1 MPRNVPS
8 VITKTASAHRASLS
22 LVMSAFALLLSTA
35 LSAQFTVERS
45 PWLDSEAVTDDPI
58 EQTWTVQNSNNN
70 RPLDVELT
78 VEGLNPRK
86 PVSVNIHEDTTLQL
100 QPQRRYTRI
109 CVEPDFMMYSDRIY
123 ADPTVECDTLR
134 LIPLAV
140 GLKVELEPIVFYPG
154 TNDLYFSSIPTLE
167 ALLTFMEVN
176 PTLAIAIESSNGFI
190 QSSISAG
197 MARRERARAV
207 YEYLV
212 SSGIQASR
220 LAVAQLPQ
228 GTSEQSEPRTIE
240 EAEATQRISVRITN
254 Y

>member
-1 MPRNVPS
+1 MHTNPK
-8 VITKTASAHRASLS
+8 TKSLAFASALALQCKLILGILTILS
-22 LVMSAFALLLSTA
+22 STA
-35 LSAQFTVERS
+35 LTAQFTVERS
-45 PWLDSEAVTDDPI
+45 PWLDSKAVTDEPVQ
-58 EQTWTVQNSNNN
+58 QTWTVQDSDSNQS
-70 RPLDVELT
+70 LDVELT

-86 PVSVNIHEDTTLQL
+86 PISLRVHEDTMLQL

-109 CVEPDFMMYSDRIY
+109 CVEPDYMMYSDRIY